1 MKNLFVWAAAAL
13 AVTALPAVAP
23 AQERDPQVIADSL
36 QYQSGTI
43 PLGDNLATLTLPSAL
58 HFLDAAGTRT
68 LLVDLWGNPPG
79 VANDRMGVI
88 VPADISPLDA
98 ASWALIITYEDS
110 GHVTD
115 DDAASINYDDLLK
128 DMQESI
134 REDSKERVK
143 QGFESYELLGWAAPP
158 RYDSQAKKL
167 HWAQELKFAE
177 SSGNTLNYEFRVLG
191 RSGVLDLNLIAGME
205 QLPAITPQ
213 IDTILGTVA
222 FNPGNRY
229 DEYQEGIDKVAEYG
243 IAGLIAGGVLAK
255 AGFFKLL
262 IAALAAGWKF
272 IAAGVAIVGGAV
284 IRFFRRRQA
293 GEG

>member
-13 AVTALPAVAP
+13 AVAALPAVAP
-23 AQERDPQVIADSL
+23 AQEQDPQAIADSL

-43 PLGDNLATLTLPSAL
+43 PLGDNLATLTLPPAL

-68 LLVDLWGNPPG
+68 LLVDLWGNPPKLADG
-79 VANDRMGVI
+79 RMGAI
-88 VPADISPLDA
+88 LPAGISPL
-98 ASWALIITYEDS
+98 SNERWALIITYEDS

-128 DMQESI
+128 EMQESI
-134 REDSKERVK
+134 KTESEARAKE
-143 QGFESYELLGWAAPP
+143 GFESYELLGWAAPP

-167 HWAQELKFAE
+167 HWAQELRFAE
-177 SSGNTLNYEFRVLG
+177 SPDNTLNYEIRVLG
-191 RSGVLDLNLIAGME
+191 RSGVLDLNIVSSMD

-284 IRFFRRRQA
+284 IRFFRRKPA
-293 GEG
+293 GES